1 MKNCKHYKKSIFL
14 LAMLLLC
21 TGCSNAKPAAQS
33 SDSDT
38 TNTTAASTN
47 SNTSTDDTSES
58 TDTSDIEK
66 LFEQDNSSNSS
77 SISGTVLTSDD
88 NMEVSFVSADSSNI
102 VFEVDNKTSENIT
115 FYCDSLAI
123 NKRSLNSQDYWVSS
137 NRIAPQSIGEFVLT
151 FQDGVDTSKY
161 DLSNAATI
169 SGQFYYYV
177 GELNGDN
184 MYTITFS
191 NAG

>member
-1 MKNCKHYKKSIFL
+1 MKKYSHYTKSIFP

-21 TGCSNAKPAAQS
+21 TGCSSTKPTAQTP
-33 SDSDT
+33 DSDT
-38 TNTTAASTN
+38 ANTSSSSSSTASTN
-47 SNTSTDDTSES
+47 STSKN
-58 TDTSDIEK
+58 TDTSDIDK
-66 LFEQDNSSNSS
+66 LFESDNSSNSS
-77 SISGTVLTSDD
+77 SIAGTVLTSDD
-88 NMEVSFVSADSSNI
+88 NMELSFVSADDSNI

-123 NKRSLNSQDYWVSS
+123 NKRSLNSQDYWESS
-137 NRIAPQSIGEFVLT
+137 NRIAPQSIGEFVFT
-151 FQDGVDTSKY
+151 FQDGADTSKY

-177 GELNGDN
+177 GELNDDN
-184 MYTITFS
+184 MHTITFS

>member
-1 MKNCKHYKKSIFL
+1 MKNRKYYKKSIFL

-21 TGCSNAKPAAQS
+21 AGCSNTKSTAQAPNSNNTNPAAES
-33 SDSDT
+33 ANDT
-38 TNTTAASTN
+38 ASTD
-47 SNTSTDDTSES
+47 STSENI
-58 TDTSDIEK
+58 DTSDIDK
-66 LFEQDNSSNSS
+66 LFESDNSSNSS
-77 SISGTVLTSDD
+77 SIAGTILTSDD
-88 NMEVSFVSADSSNI
+88 NMELSFVSADDSNI

-123 NKRSLNSQDYWVSS
+123 NKRSLNSQDYWESS
-137 NRIAPQSIGEFVLT
+137 NRIAPQSIGEFVFT
-151 FQDGVDTSKY
+151 FQDGADTSKY

-177 GELNGDN
+177 GELNDDN
-184 MYTITFS
+184 MHTITFS